1 MCGHE
6 VASDNWHTPDQIK
19 AIRENERLGGSVV
32 DEADEMDG
40 VDSNE
45 AMPFVEWLLKYD
57 AESNEALQKVTYA
70 YEKLNRCRQEGRRG
84 SIVVWEKCASGHV
97 DRVMSYWTDYHA
109 SAPTGESQP
118 VARASVERYCRQRMR
133 PPQ

>member
-1 MCGHE
+1 M
-6 VASDNWHTPDQIK
+6 SRIWQI
-19 AIRENERLGGSVV
+19 RNRLLIYRVSFLFDKLG
-32 DEADEMDG
+32 
-40 VDSNE
+40 
-45 AMPFVEWLLKYD
+45 WLLKYD

-109 SAPTGESQP
+109 SAPTGELQP

-133 PPQ
+133 PLQ